1 MQATRWRGMDKSLA
15 GRTAIVTGSTGEG
28 MGRQIAWTLA
38 SEGANVVLN
47 YGTYRTSAKAADA
60 ARKECEKLGGQAI
73 AVRADTR
80 KEPDVKRLVKEAEK
94 AFGHVDIAVANAG
107 GDLIERTLDK
117 TSLGDWKKVV
127 DAELDGLFLL
137 AKEVLPG
144 MRKKSWGRIVSISWD
159 KAATASALP
168 YDYAVG
174 KASRDILAGKLARQE
189 RDNGVTVNTVAP
201 GAIPYPSDV
210 ESRDFVRHGK
220 RWDDRKRST
229 NQDVA
234 EAVRWLCSDDA
245 RFVTGS
251 RIEIYGP
258 H

>member
-1 MQATRWRGMDKSLA
+1 MNTLA

-47 YGTYRTSAKAADA
+47 YGTYRKSAMAAET
-60 ARKECEKLGGQAI
+60 ARQECEKLGGHAI

-80 KEPDVKRLVKEAEK
+80 KEADVQRLVKEAEG
-94 AFGHVDIAVANAG
+94 AFGHVDIAIANAG
-107 GDLIERTLDK
+107 GDLIERTIDK
-117 TSLGDWKKVV
+117 TSLAEWKKVV

-144 MRKKSWGRIVSISWD
+144 MRKKAWGRIVSISWD
-159 KAATASALP
+159 KAATPSAMP

-174 KASRDILAGKLARQE
+174 KASRDVLAQKLARQE
-189 RDNGVTVNTVAP
+189 RDTRVTVNTVAP
-201 GAIPYPSDV
+201 GAIPYPSNA
-210 ESRDFVRHGK
+210 ESREFVRHGK
-220 RWDDRKRST
+220 NWSARKRST

-234 EAVRWLCSDDA
+234 EAVRWLCSDEA

-251 RIEIYGP
+251 RIEIRG
-258 H
+258 